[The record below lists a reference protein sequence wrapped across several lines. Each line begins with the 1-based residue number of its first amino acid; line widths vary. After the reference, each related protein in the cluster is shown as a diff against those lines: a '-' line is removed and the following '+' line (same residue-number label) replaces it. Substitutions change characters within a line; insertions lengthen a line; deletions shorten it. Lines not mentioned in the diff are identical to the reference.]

1 MTTLLQ
7 GTPAYEFFSPDI
19 SGPNNTQLSSLNR
32 IICNCSSGAKSI
44 GLVLILVPGRSN
56 LEIETGGLLHDIL
69 AGEVVLALPQHL
81 LEAFGD
87 AVGKHVAASSWSC
100 CRAASLSRRIECARR
115 MHDWDTVASKA
126 FAAIFRGEVPASG
139 SGFASE
145 RQQGLSNAARAKR
158 S

>member
-1 MTTLLQ
+1 MAGLDSALLRGLQDVDARDKPGMTTLLQ

-56 LEIETGGLLHDIL
+56 LEIETGGLFHDIL

-87 AVGKHVAASSWSC
+87 AVGKH
-100 CRAASLSRRIECARR
+100 RRGILL
-115 MHDWDTVASKA
+115 VLL
-126 FAAIFRGEVPASG
+126 SG
-139 SGFASE
+139 SFLEPSD
-145 RQQGLSNAARAKR
+145 
-158 S
+158 